1 MEFELWPACVK
12 THGFRQQLESAAA
25 AGFDSLAIGRLTRRQ
40 LQLEDRLT
48 DRDIR
53 HMVNDHGLRLGHY
66 DGFAQWAPYPFADD
80 IPAAA
85 REVFADSIDDCLR
98 MCAELELR
106 SICATGVYDPARVDA
121 SRLIDAFGEF
131 CRLAAREGVSVDLE
145 CIPMWGI
152 PDLASACHLVDG
164 VRAPNAGLLL
174 DSWHFFR
181 GSADLALLSA
191 LPAGSVRTIQLADA
205 SPLPPGRDL
214 LEDCLRYRQL
224 PGEGSLP
231 LGEFLDILLDKGGV
245 QSAGPEVFSDQL
257 DALGAVEAAQVSAS
271 ATRRLLA
278 AASGGE
284 TSLTTSPSSTDTINK
299 QDRKELD
306 EC

>member
-12 THGFRQQLESAAA
+12 THGFRQQLEAAAA

-53 HMVNDHGLRLGHY
+53 HMVRDHGLQLGHY

-85 REVFADSIDDCLR
+85 REVFADSVDDCLR
-98 MCAELELR
+98 MCTELELR
-106 SICATGVYDPARVDA
+106 SICATGVYDPARVDG

-152 PDLASACHLVDG
+152 PDLASAWQLVDG

-181 GSADLALLSA
+181 GSADLELLRT
-191 LPAGSVRTIQLADA
+191 LPSGSVRTVQLADA
-205 SPLPPGRDL
+205 APLPPDRDL
-214 LEDCLRYRQL
+214 LEDCLRYREL
-224 PGEGSLP
+224 PGEGCLP
-231 LGEFLDILLDKGGV
+231 LDEFLDILIDKGGV
-245 QSAGPEVFSDQL
+245 QSVGPEIFSDQL
-257 DALGAVEAAQVSAS
+257 DALEAVAAAQAS
-271 ATRRLLA
+271 ARATRAVLGV
-278 AASGGE
+278 ASSGQFSNCGKQ
-284 TSLTTSPSSTDTINK
+284 SPVTRQI
-299 QDRKELD
+299 
-306 EC
+306 